1 MFFVFSSQALLI
13 SIVSRS
19 RRTCLMYLLPGS
31 QRYKERMK
39 QKWALREEYK
49 LVFPTKQKKK
59 NGVEHI
65 PAGEGLVSETNE

>member
-1 MFFVFSSQALLI
+1 MS
-13 SIVSRS
+13 
-19 RRTCLMYLLPGS
+19 LLPGS

-39 QKWALREEYK
+39 QKWALREECK

-65 PAGEGLVSETNE
+65 PAGEGLVSETNELSRCSPYLRGAYSPSPT